1 MHSLT
6 SAFWYHLPNKRP
18 ARRPLTQAVRF
29 GELKPKRAHIC
40 SLVSGKSV
48 CAGPGGGA
56 GAPVDAEE
64 RPRRAR
70 ARARGLRGRQTRR
83 LSGWGHAGFERGV
96 PREGR
101 PGRHG
106 LLWRKLRVWE
116 ESGGEQRGVGE
127 EVGLG
132 LGRQVEAGR
141 AGPGG
146 ARGVSLCL
154 GSCYRWQLCFCF
166 ESCCEGKLFST
177 ANIFLVN
184 C

>member
-146 ARGVSLCL
+146 ARGSLFAWDPVTGGSSASVSSRAVKGNFFLP
-154 GSCYRWQLCFCF
+154 QT
-166 ESCCEGKLFST
+166 FSW
-177 ANIFLVN
+177 
-184 C
+184 